1 MKRVGLAL
9 SGGIARGPAHLGVL
23 AVLEREGVPIDCIA
37 GVSAGSVVGALYC
50 AGVTLAELGELLPE
64 LGWRL
69 LVNPVWPQRGFV
81 SFDRLED
88 WLIDLI
94 GDPYFAQLRRPLA
107 VVVTDVETREPVLF
121 RTGRVVRAVHASSAV
136 PGLVTPV
143 EIEGRWYADGG
154 ATNNLPVAAARR
166 LGAEVVIGVDLFNSS
181 RLPALGP
188 LGPGLGVLE
197 NYVRRSGGGLEAA
210 DVLISP
216 DLSRASY
223 FRFDRRAELMAMT
236 LGVRAAEALLPQI
249 LAALED

>member
-23 AVLEREGVPIDCIA
+23 AVLEREGVPIDCLA

-107 VVVTDVETREPVLF
+107 VVATDVETREPVLF

-154 ATNNLPVAAARR
+154 ATNNLPAAAARR
-166 LGAEVVIGVDLFNSS
+166 
-181 RLPALGP
+181 

-236 LGVRAAEALLPQI
+236 LGVRAAEARLPQI
-249 LAALED
+249 LAALEE